1 SLRYTDKMFYNCT
14 NLDLNNISF
23 KNFDIANLFVS
34 SGMLV
39 GCIGR
44 AEFITRYLKLD
55 YQNYKIM
62 PKNRYE
68 LEFILN
74 DNTIPLNLIDT
85 SKITNTNSAFKY
97 SDRTDFNGIESWNNI
112 NSYTFNNSK
121 ASDELLKTLNIEV
134 CKKNFK
140 YIPATKEELK
150 ELVKYENIYLGDI
163 DTSLITD
170 MSYLFYKTNRKD
182 FSGINEWNTSSVIN
196 MAGMFYGCIYFNESL
211 SFDTSNVR
219 DMSTMF
225 CGCAKFNHKLNFDTK
240 KVKYFS
246 SMFDNCSSCTQT
258 YEFNCNSVR
267 DLSKRVNGAYY
278 TFVNTSA
285 RILQIVSEN

>member
-1 SLRYTDKMFYNCT
+1 
-14 NLDLNNISF
+14 
-23 KNFDIANLFVS
+23 
-34 SGMLV
+34 
-39 GCIGR
+39 
-44 AEFITRYLKLD
+44 
-55 YQNYKIM
+55 
-62 PKNRYE
+62 
-68 LEFILN
+68 
-74 DNTIPLNLIDT
+74 
-85 SKITNTNSAFKY
+85 
-97 SDRTDFNGIESWNNI
+97 
-112 NSYTFNNSK
+112 NNSK